1 MFNPTKKL
9 QRSSQILSILA
20 KYGFKDAIARLPWKG
35 PRSAVEHAIDVDNIS
50 VYARIRMALEELGPA
65 FIKLGQSAS
74 TREGLLPKDLVDELK
89 RLEDNVPPFE
99 VDIKSY
105 LKEELELDIDGHFQE
120 ITAEPFAAA
129 SIAQVYRAILKDGTQ
144 VVLKVRRPGI
154 DEVMRCDLALM
165 RDIAKILTMYND
177 VLENLNLLLIVE
189 SFATTMQEEMSL
201 VIERHNIERFTK
213 NFKGNK
219 LIKVPRV
226 YPELSSDHVLCMEY
240 LDGFKVT
247 DADEIKRRGM
257 DVQTLVKNG
266 INLYLEQVI
275 IHGFFHG

>member
-35 PRSAVEHAIDVDNIS
+35 PQSAVEHAIDVDNIS

-105 LKEELELDIDGHFQE
+105 LKEELELDIDGR
-120 ITAEPFAAA
+120 I
-129 SIAQVYRAILKDGTQ
+129 S
-144 VVLKVRRPGI
+144 RRLLP
-154 DEVMRCDLALM
+154 
-165 RDIAKILTMYND
+165 
-177 VLENLNLLLIVE
+177 NLLL
-189 SFATTMQEEMSL
+189 
-201 VIERHNIERFTK
+201 R
-213 NFKGNK
+213 
-219 LIKVPRV
+219 P
-226 YPELSSDHVLCMEY
+226 LSHRYIAQS
-240 LDGFKVT
+240 
-247 DADEIKRRGM
+247 
-257 DVQTLVKNG
+257 
-266 INLYLEQVI
+266 
-275 IHGFFHG
+275 